1 MTFKSKRII
10 IVISEFNFKVTNGL
24 LDGALKVFD
33 ENAGDR
39 KLLDIIKV
47 PGAFDIPSAA
57 IKAIEKNNP
66 DALITLGAVIK
77 GETKHFEYI
86 SENCS
91 RAVMDISLNYDMPVL
106 FGVLTTE
113 NSKQALARSDKK
125 NNKGAEVME
134 AALKMIDTF
143 KKIEGES
150 WL

>member
-24 LDGALKVFD
+24 LEGALNVFD
-33 ENAGDR
+33 ENDGDR
-39 KLLDIIKV
+39 KLLDIVKV

-150 WL
+150 

>member
-1 MTFKSKRII
+1 MTFKSKRIT
-10 IVISEFNFKVTNGL
+10 IVMSEFNFKVTNGL

-33 ENAGDR
+33 DNDGDR
-39 KLLDIIKV
+39 KSLDIVRV

-57 IKAIEKNNP
+57 IKAIEKNDP
-66 DALITLGAVIK
+66 DAVVTLGAVIK

-113 NSKQALARSDKK
+113 SSEQALARSDKE

-150 WL
+150 

>member
-24 LDGALKVFD
+24 LEGALKVFD
-33 ENAGDR
+33 ENDGDR
-39 KLLDIIKV
+39 KLLDILKV
-47 PGAFDIPSAA
+47 PGAFDIPSVA

-66 DALITLGAVIK
+66 DAVITLGAVIK

-113 NSKQALARSDKK
+113 NSDQALARSGKK

-150 WL
+150 

>member
-24 LDGALKVFD
+24 LEGALNVFD
-33 ENAGDR
+33 ENDGDR
-39 KLLDIIKV
+39 KLLDIVKV

-113 NSKQALARSDKK
+113 NSEQALARSDKK

-150 WL
+150 

>member
-24 LDGALKVFD
+24 LEGALKVFD
-33 ENAGDR
+33 ENDGDR

-113 NSKQALARSDKK
+113 NSEQALARSDKK

-143 KKIEGES
+143 KKIESES
-150 WL
+150 

>member
-10 IVISEFNFKVTNGL
+10 IVISEFNFEVTNGL

-113 NSKQALARSDKK
+113 NSEQALARSDKK

-150 WL
+150 

>member
-150 WL
+150 

>member
-57 IKAIEKNNP
+57 I
-66 DALITLGAVIK
+66 
-77 GETKHFEYI
+77 
-86 SENCS
+86 
-91 RAVMDISLNYDMPVL
+91 
-106 FGVLTTE
+106 
-113 NSKQALARSDKK
+113 NSYYK
-125 NNKGAEVME
+125 V
-134 AALKMIDTF
+134 
-143 KKIEGES
+143 
-150 WL
+150 

>member
-24 LDGALKVFD
+24 LEGALKVFD
-33 ENAGDR
+33 ENDGDR

-113 NSKQALARSDKK
+113 NSEQALARSDKK

-150 WL
+150 